1 MQKAISFWS
10 DTIEH
15 MPSLYVDAWVFE
27 LTEALSEISSDNMM
41 STAAF
46 SPLPGPSHHP
56 EEFSEQEQRL
66 PSVLLCFLHPPVS
79 YCTMAWQRAQDLHPK
94 MTELIQYSLPLPSVH
109 ASFPVNQSTCFFQN
123 ILFWV
128 RSNIGKK

>member
-1 MQKAISFWS
+1 M
-10 DTIEH
+10 
-15 MPSLYVDAWVFE
+15 DAWVFE

-66 PSVLLCFLHPPVS
+66 PSVLLCFLHPPVLS
-79 YCTMAWQRAQDLHPK
+79 ASSCFLLHYGLA
-94 MTELIQYSLPLPSVH
+94 ESSGSPSEDDRTDTVLT
-109 ASFPVNQSTCFFQN
+109 SFAVCACFFSSEPVDMFFSKHFVLGTFKHREE
-123 ILFWV
+123 IE
-128 RSNIGKK
+128 RT